1 MPPKPTNW
9 AMYGKMAL
17 AGGICCIGG
26 PALIYWVTP
35 SEEELFLRYNPEL
48 QKRSLENRQEKQEDF
63 DNFVKKLKVLSKSD
77 KPIWE
82 AAAIA
87 DKLERESKIA
97 SELALINEAKAR
109 KEEIRLSNSNPTS
122 SPSPSATSSSSSWSS
137 WIWGSSSNSN
147 PTPSSTSSEYR
158 FNFGKHKGKTL
169 AEVDRVDPGYVTW
182 CVGQGVSE
190 QRKDLKSA
198 IETFY
203 TQRGTE
209 TREKEPEMKLADQ
222 MAERKEGM
230 WRDGHK
236 PVPGGSL

>member
-1 MPPKPTNW
+1 MAPKPTNW

-26 PALIYWVTP
+26 PALIYWVAPT
-35 SEEELFLRYNPEL
+35 EEELFLKYNPEL

-63 DNFVKKLKVLSKSD
+63 DNFVKRLKVLSKSD

-87 DKLERESKIA
+87 DKEDRESKIA
-97 SELALINEAKAR
+97 SELALINEARAR

-122 SPSPSATSSSSSWSS
+122 PSPPATSSSSSSSS
-137 WIWGSSSNSN
+137 WTSWMWGSSSNSRN
-147 PTPSSTSSEYR
+147 SEYR
-158 FNFGKHKGKTL
+158 FDFGKYKGKTL
-169 AEVDRVDPGYVTW
+169 AEVDRLDPDYITS
-182 CVGQGVSE
+182 CVGQAVTE

-203 TQRGTE
+203 TQRGTGARTE
-209 TREKEPEMKLADQ
+209 QKEPEMKLADQ
-222 MAERKEGM
+222 IEERKEGM
-230 WRDGHK
+230 WKDGYK